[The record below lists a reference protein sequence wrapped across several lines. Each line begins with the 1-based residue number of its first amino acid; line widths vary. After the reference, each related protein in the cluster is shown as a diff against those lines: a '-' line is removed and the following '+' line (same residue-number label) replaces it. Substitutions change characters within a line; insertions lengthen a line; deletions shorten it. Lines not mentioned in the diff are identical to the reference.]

1 MKNVVGVVMHLYIIF
16 INKLYWGIFILSA
29 ILTPSMFAYLIWE
42 NKDGKEMKAMFQID
56 KAIKMVDMM
65 KERGVDPKFI
75 ISLG

>member
-1 MKNVVGVVMHLYIIF
+1 LRYLYI
-16 INKLYWGIFILSA
+16 GISSNPFYVRLSY
-29 ILTPSMFAYLIWE
+29 LVTPSMFAYLIWE
-42 NKDGKEMKAMFQID
+42 NKDGKEMKAMFQIE